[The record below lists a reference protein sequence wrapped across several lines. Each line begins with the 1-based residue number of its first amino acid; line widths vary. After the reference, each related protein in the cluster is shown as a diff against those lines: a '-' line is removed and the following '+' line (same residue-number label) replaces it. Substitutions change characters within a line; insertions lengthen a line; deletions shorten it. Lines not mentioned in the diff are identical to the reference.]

1 MIYLRIFGRL
11 AQMVERQVEAL
22 RVRGSIPLPSIACIL
37 VLSGFWLSAET
48 KKMQAKKLAKIFAL
62 SKILEYCKCKEENA
76 RKRSRKNVRRA
87 GCG

>member
-1 MIYLRIFGRL
+1 MMHLRIFGRL

-48 KKMQAKKLAKIFAL
+48 KKTQVQKT
-62 SKILEYCKCKEENA
+62 
-76 RKRSRKNVRRA
+76 RKNFRIIKNS
-87 GCG
+87 GIL